1 MENELHALVI
11 CVIFLFCF
19 SFFLMIQRRI
29 LQIPFWFF
37 WSIIWLS
44 SISLKHP
51 HTTLF
56 FFLDGAQC
64 IFGVVGEFPRIFF
77 FFWPVTM
84 TFRRNTRRKNQC
96 VISSPCFFEQGGCN
110 IERPIRSHWN
120 WALRVM
126 NQTRPDHQMAHYCS
140 FGADTL
146 KRLVDELKLV
156 KGAAVS
162 NGRWGKSSAW
172 ENISGMPNILQIGV
186 TCPYLSNCGNEGGGI
201 TCALRLLVLSFPK
214 WIEEPFFFIT
224 VGSRSKI

>member
-1 MENELHALVI
+1 MNGKCVKCFGYLRYFLVL
-11 CVIFLFCF
+11 FL
-19 SFFLMIQRRI
+19 FFLMIQRRI
-29 LQIPFWFF
+29 LQIPFRFF
-37 WSIIWLS
+37 GSIIWLS
-44 SISLKHP
+44 SISLEHP

-77 FFWPVTM
+77 WPVTM
-84 TFRRNTRRKNQC
+84 TFRRSTRRKNQC
-96 VISSPCFFEQGGCN
+96 VISSPCLFEQGGCN
-110 IERPIRSHWN
+110 IERPIRSHWK

-126 NQTRPDHQMAHYCS
+126 NQTRPDHQMAPYCN

-201 TCALRLLVLSFPK
+201 TCALRLLVLS
-214 WIEEPFFFIT
+214 ISQVNRRTIFFYD
-224 VGSRSKI
+224 RRK